1 MIDKKFPLVIN
12 SSIIVTIVDGLV
24 RFVLRSNGIYLG
36 FLLTPCQTH
45 LTALLRRIPKRSKV
59 TAVNGVRIAS
69 IRDHRQS
76 SIRFVKVSFARGI
89 KPLIS
94 TCRVDT

>member
-36 FLLTPCQTH
+36 FLLTPCQTR
-45 LTALLRRIPKRSKV
+45 LRRIPKRSKV